1 MSIISEVETD
11 KWGEKMK
18 LYYLDQ
24 RKMFPF
30 KAPIEIW
37 DERADVCYIV
47 KTNGKLGIDL
57 CITNTQ
63 GEPIVAVK
71 QKFLS
76 LNPKFILKASGEEI
90 LLTLKHRMNGEAYC
104 TVGDNMTAEG
114 DIYHR
119 RYELRSGD
127 KAVAYVRRTVFS
139 KGQIDPTYI
148 ALCKKMNMSENIYND
163 GNCCEL
169 EILSETDEIKLL
181 AIAVA
186 VEAAIIIKGNTY
198 N

>member
-1 MSIISEVETD
+1 
-11 KWGEKMK
+11 MK

-30 KAPIEIW
+30 KDPIEVW

-47 KTNGKLGIDL
+47 KTNGKFGIDL
-57 CITNTQ
+57 CITNTH
-63 GEPIVAVK
+63 GEPIAAVK
-71 QKFLS
+71 QKILS
-76 LNPKFILKASGEEI
+76 LSPKFILNVSGEET
-90 LLTLKHRMNGEAYC
+90 LLTLKHRINGEAYC
-104 TVGDNMTAEG
+104 TVGDDITAEG

-127 KAVAYVRRTVFS
+127 TTVAYVRRTVFS

-148 ALCKKMNMSENIYND
+148 ALCKKMKVSENIYND

-169 EILSETDEIKLL
+169 EILSEADEIKLL
-181 AIAVA
+181 VIAIA
-186 VEAAIIIKGNTY
+186 VEAAVIISNNSY